1 MRSVPD
7 ISSGASAKARRPLV
21 PASQIARPLFA
32 SRARPSGCGLCSV
45 APQSSRAAGNGSV
58 YPAVAASFTFRN
70 ALWLPRLHCL
80 GRAAS
85 SRPKSSPCSLNVH
98 GKTPMHRVRRIP
110 AHGLTL
116 ATSFNAVASLCP
128 CRKTDGEIH
137 TPQDGVPVALTLPPR
152 HGRQSGEL
160 YSPQMGAAE

>member
-7 ISSGASAKARRPLV
+7 ISSGASVKARRPLV
-21 PASQIARPLFA
+21 PASRNARPLFA
-32 SRARPSGCGLCSV
+32 NRARPSGCGLCRV
-45 APQSSRAAGNGSV
+45 ALQSSCAAGNGSV
-58 YPAVAASFTFRN
+58 YPAVAGSFTFRN
-70 ALWLPRLHCL
+70 ALWLPRIHRL

-85 SRPKSSPCSLNVH
+85 SRCRGSPSSLQVH

-110 AHGLTL
+110 AHGSTL
-116 ATSFNAVASLCP
+116 ATSSHADASLSS
-128 CRKTDGEIH
+128 CRKTDSETH
-137 TPQDGVPVALTLPPR
+137 LQDGVPAAITLPPR